1 MSGAGVPPLPHIAA
15 TRYVSPLREGGSLP
29 GLLEADDDG
38 IYVVKWTGAGQGPLA
53 LVAEIIGI
61 ELARALGLRAPELA
75 IVEVD
80 ARLAEAEP
88 DPEIQ
93 DLLRASAGINLGIDF
108 LPGSVPFE
116 PPAPPAA
123 AADVV
128 RHDGRLLNVDRTA
141 RNPNLLSWHRDMWLI
156 DFGAA
161 LYPQHGTEDLAA
173 QALRPF
179 PALRDHVLAGT
190 AEPLTAAHERLAA
203 PAGAA
208 IEEAVAMIPES
219 WLVTHPR
226 EAYAEFLR
234 ARLVAAPWLE
244 DASEP

>member
-1 MSGAGVPPLPHIAA
+1 VSACVPPLPHIAA

-53 LVAEIIGI
+53 LVAEVIGT
-61 ELARALGLRAPELA
+61 ELARSLGLRVPELA
-75 IVEVD
+75 LIDVD

-93 DLLRASAGINLGIDF
+93 DLLRASAGINLAVDF
-108 LPGSVPFE
+108 LPGSVPFD
-116 PPAPPAA
+116 PPAPPPL

-128 RHDGRLLNVDRTA
+128 WLDGWLLNVDRTP
-141 RNPNLLSWHRDMWLI
+141 RNPNLLSWLRELWLI

-161 LYPQHGTEDLAA
+161 LYPQHGSDDLAA
-173 QALRPF
+173 EAVRPF
-179 PALRDHVLAGT
+179 PALREHVLAPT
-190 AEPLTAAHERLAA
+190 AEPLRLAHERLAG
-203 PAGAA
+203 PARAA

-219 WLVTHPR
+219 WLVRHPR

-234 ARLVAAPWLE
+234 ERLEAAPWLGE
-244 DASEP
+244 AE